1 MGVIIAAIIT
11 AAAALAAYG
20 YLIHRLSEPADRRAI
35 IAAVLFTL
43 PLQPLAFYLV
53 RLPLD
58 SGLRALIGTG
68 DFYAFLTTFYAPITE
83 EPAKWLVLLV
93 PLIARNLRP
102 ASAVPLALATGLG
115 FGIGEMGFLAE
126 RLTRTPEVAG
136 MPFWMFGGFLTERFI
151 VCFLHGAFV
160 VFLFHGLATGRSF
173 WPGALAGMGLHYI
186 ANFPIYFA
194 GLGVL
199 PLSNEIW
206 QAVLF
211 MYLLVLTLAL
221 AAAVNG
227 LVGGRLGEAAL
238 GRSDCPECGANY
250 VRPLFGANLGPV
262 RYERC
267 PNCRKFHLVR
277 IGKKRRAPEG

>member
-1 MGVIIAAIIT
+1 MGVVIAAIIT

-20 YLIHRLSEPADRRAI
+20 YLIHRLSEPADRRAL

-58 SGLRALIGTG
+58 AGLRALVGTG

-93 PLIARNLRP
+93 PLVARNLRP

-115 FGIGEMGFLAE
+115 FGLGEMGFLAE

-160 VFLFHGLATGRSF
+160 VFLFRRLAEGRSF
-173 WPGALAGMGLHYI
+173 WPGALAGMALHYI
-186 ANFPIYFA
+186 VNFPIYLA
-194 GLGVL
+194 SLGLL
-199 PLSNEIW
+199 PVSKEAW
-206 QAVLF
+206 QAILSLYVVV
-211 MYLLVLTLAL
+211 MALVL
-221 AAAVNG
+221 AAVINRM
-227 LVGGRLGEAAL
+227 VGGRLSMAAL

-250 VRPLFGANLGPV
+250 PRPFLALNLGPV

-267 PNCRKFHLVR
+267 PTCRKFHLVR
-277 IGKKRRAPEG
+277 IGGKPRA